1 MFPLGMVLYPTQV
14 LPLRIFE
21 PRYQIM
27 VADCLRDDA
36 GFGVVLIERGS
47 EVGGGDIRTGV
58 GTMARIVHA
67 QPFPDG
73 RWSIVAIG
81 TERIRARSWLPD
93 DPYPCAEIE
102 PFPDTE
108 PTESLDTLTAHATE
122 LLRKVLAMMTE
133 LGEVVSPATF
143 EVSPNPLAASYQL
156 AAASPFGPVDR
167 LALLTASGPAER
179 MTQLVSLLDDEQS
192 FCHARLAMET
202 GRDGPD

>member
-21 PRYQIM
+21 PRYRVM

-47 EVGGGDIRTGV
+47 EVGGGDTRTGV

-81 TERIRARSWLPD
+81 TERIRTVSWLPD

-102 PFPDTE
+102 PFPDVE

-179 MTQLVSLLDDEQS
+179 MTQLVALLDDEQS

-202 GRDGPD
+202 GEDSPD